1 MWQFT
6 RGYQRATDHQRK
18 LRRRYFEFKTLLE
31 NPLQIPL
38 ISEDTLKLIGLIIIP
53 FKLGYPSIIKHCN
66 GKSPKTWRFSA
77 WKLYKGTILSM
88 LRHATSDD
96 QRIVHFGDSSM
107 VFFRIVCAK
116 LGRVNGVIL
125 WGFFKVDIRLR
136 VTVRFQPHRFSG
148 SRPLKSIEIKPY

>member
-31 NPLQIPL
+31 NPLQIPV

-96 QRIVHFGDSSM
+96 QRIVHFPLQW
-107 VFFRIVCAK
+107 FFSHSLCK
-116 LGRVNGVIL
+116 TWQGQWVIL

-136 VTVRFQPHRFSG
+136 VTVRFQPHRI
-148 SRPLKSIEIKPY
+148 LEADN